1 MSILADNIVTMI
13 IEPTN
18 LDLNVIKISI
28 IRPRKTLIAKW
39 RCWLAAAQF
48 VIFNLMKNISGARRK
63 MLGFLGL
70 CNLFRWRKIVI
81 SFIHFSGPLSHSWK
95 HTFTSLK
102 HKHTQTY
109 KHNVP
114 NPELSL
120 KKNRSQRSNFL
131 CNVSLSFPCQFTTTT
146 ITITIIVMIEI
157 ESWNWEFFFLLG
169 MHRREKS
176 LRVS

>member
-1 MSILADNIVTMI
+1 MYYIDLTAKKPSNRWNIHQSFIHEQTWNVYTCFADNIVTMI

-39 RCWLAAAQF
+39 KCWLAAAQF

-81 SFIHFSGPLSHSWK
+81 SFIHFFLP
-95 HTFTSLK
+95 TFIFVKAHLHISK
-102 HKHTQTY
+102 TQTY
-109 KHNVP
+109 TN
-114 NPELSL
+114 
-120 KKNRSQRSNFL
+120 
-131 CNVSLSFPCQFTTTT
+131 
-146 ITITIIVMIEI
+146 I
-157 ESWNWEFFFLLG
+157 
-169 MHRREKS
+169 
-176 LRVS
+176 